1 MNFLGLDI
9 GTSAVKGIVVDE
21 RQEVLASA
29 EAPLETRRPQPLW
42 SEQSPEDWWL
52 TVESVIARLRSEL
65 RSSFGDIAAIGL
77 SGQMHGAV
85 LLDEAGRVIRPAILW
100 NDGRSTREAEELAQA
115 VPDIGRIA
123 GVPPMPGLT
132 APKLLWVRG
141 YESENFRR
149 IAHVLLPKDYV
160 RWRMTGE
167 FATDMCDAAGSLWLD
182 EARRRWSLPIIEACG
197 LALEQLP
204 ALREGTEV
212 SGYLKQEQA
221 VAWGF
226 KPGVPVAAGAGDAAA
241 GAIGIGAVEDG
252 DTFISLGTSAQYF
265 SVTSDYRPAP
275 ENLIHA
281 FAHGVPGR
289 WFQMAA
295 LLNGASCLAWIAKVL
310 GAHDIGA
317 LLTAAEK
324 AFKGPSPVMF
334 LPYLT
339 GERTPHNNPNAKGV
353 LLGLTPETE
362 PTDIVQAVLEGVA
375 LSLADAQSLLQ
386 ATAVRSLAVI
396 GGGARSV
403 FWMKLLASA
412 LDRTL
417 ILYSGVQ
424 TGPAF
429 GAARL
434 ARIAFTGETVG
445 EVCSRPPVAAEIAPD
460 KKLAEAYAARLPRF
474 RALYSALKPIFA
486 NDT

>member
-1 MNFLGLDI
+1 MRFLGLDI
-9 GTSAVKGIVVDE
+9 GTSAVKAIVVDE
-21 RQEVLASA
+21 TQRILASA
-29 EAPLETRRPQPLW
+29 EAELETQRPRPLW
-42 SEQSPEDWWL
+42 SEQNPDDWWRA
-52 TVESVIARLRSEL
+52 VERVIARLGDEL
-65 RSSFGDIAAIGL
+65 ETSFGDIASIGL

-85 LLDEAGRVIRPAILW
+85 LLDEANRVIRPAVLW
-100 NDGRSTREAEELAQA
+100 NDGRAAREADELARAMPQ
-115 VPDIGRIA
+115 IGTIA

-132 APKLLWVRG
+132 APKLLWIRRH
-141 YESENFRR
+141 EPENFRR

-182 EARRRWSLPIIEACG
+182 EARRRWSGDIIAACG
-197 LALEQLP
+197 LAPRQFPRLC
-204 ALREGTEV
+204 EGTEI
-212 SGYLKQEQA
+212 SGRLAREVA
-221 VAWGF
+221 GAWGL
-226 KPGVPVAAGAGDAAA
+226 KSGTPVAAGAGDAAA

-265 SVTSDYRPAP
+265 SVTRDYRPAP
-275 ENLIHA
+275 RNLIHA

-289 WFQMAA
+289 WFRMAA

-310 GAHDIGA
+310 GSQDIGA
-317 LLTAAEK
+317 LLAAAEK
-324 AFKGPSPVMF
+324 ACDGPSRAMF

-339 GERTPHNNPNAKGV
+339 GERTPHNDSHAKGV
-353 LLGLTPETE
+353 LFGLTPDTTAEA
-362 PTDIVQAVLEGVA
+362 IVQSVLEGVA

-386 ATAVRSLAVI
+386 PMGARTLAVI
-396 GGGARSV
+396 GGGARSA

-417 ILYSGVQ
+417 TLYAGAE

-434 ARIAFTGETVG
+434 ARIALTGEAVAD
-445 EVCSRPPVAAEIAPD
+445 VCTRPAIAAEIAPD
-460 KKLAEAYAARLPRF
+460 TRLAEAYAARLPKF
-474 RALYSALKPIFA
+474 RALYAALKPIFTDA
-486 NDT
+486 P